1 MCVLLQHVIV
11 ARTATSMPV
20 NAPTHSTS
28 DHRAAL
34 YSTLL
39 PGLGQL
45 LRGRRRAAVFYGF
58 ITILLIVLSY
68 ALGRLSGRAA
78 EVFFFMLLALPW
90 WALQSYDAALG
101 PAGSGSDVAR
111 TGRKAWAEGH
121 DIRVLGLLF
130 LVSAA
135 NDAIIIAKNP
145 EYLLPFFCTK
155 LDGAAGFVTK
165 ALSPV
170 LHTWVGYGF
179 LRLKKWSLLVYLVYA
194 AYGTTNAVVNLTC
207 FGPGRIRNTLLIALL
222 AFTSYILWRRHMFRR

>member
-1 MCVLLQHVIV
+1 M
-11 ARTATSMPV
+11 SV

-34 YSTLL
+34 YSALL
-39 PGLGQL
+39 PGLGQWL
-45 LRGRRRAAVFYGF
+45 RRRHHAAMLYSLV
-58 ITILLIVLSY
+58 TILLIVLSLG
-68 ALGRLSGRAA
+68 LGRISGRAA

-101 PAGSGSDVAR
+101 PAASGSDLVR
-111 TGRKAWAEGH
+111 TSRMAWAEGH
-121 DIRVLGLLF
+121 DIRFLGLLF

-145 EYLLPFFCTK
+145 DYLLPFFCTK

-165 ALSPV
+165 ALSPF

-179 LRLKKWSLLVYLVYA
+179 LRVKKWSLLVYLVYA
-194 AYGTTNAVVNLTC
+194 AYGTTNALVNLTC

-222 AFTSYILWRRHMFRR
+222 AFTGYILWRRRMFQR

>member
-1 MCVLLQHVIV
+1 MAV
-11 ARTATSMPV
+11 APL
-20 NAPTHSTS
+20 PHSAS
-28 DHRAAL
+28 DHRAAF
-34 YSTLL
+34 YSALL

-45 LRGRRRAAVFYGF
+45 LRGRHRAAAFYGL
-58 ITILLIVLSY
+58 ITVLLMMSSL

-101 PAGSGSDVAR
+101 PVASGTDVAR
-111 TGRKAWAEGH
+111 TGRMAWAKGH
-121 DIRVLGLLF
+121 DIRFLGLLF
-130 LVSAA
+130 LVSAV
-135 NDAIIIAKNP
+135 NDAIIIAQNP

-155 LDGAAGFVTK
+155 LDGAAGFLTK
-165 ALSPV
+165 ALSPF

-194 AYGTTNAVVNLTC
+194 AYGTTNALVNLTC

-222 AFTSYILWRRHMFRR
+222 AFTSYILWRRRMFQR

>member
-1 MCVLLQHVIV
+1 MSVD
-11 ARTATSMPV
+11 AS
-20 NAPTHSTS
+20 THSAA

-34 YSTLL
+34 YSALL

-45 LRGRRRAAVFYGF
+45 LRGRRGAAVFYSL
-58 ITILLIVLSY
+58 ITILLVVLSF
-68 ALGRLSGRAA
+68 ALGRVSGRAA

-101 PAGSGSDVAR
+101 PAASGADLTR
-111 TGRKAWAEGH
+111 TGRQAWAEGH
-121 DIRVLGLLF
+121 DIRFLGLLF

-165 ALSPV
+165 ALSPF

-179 LRLKKWSLLVYLVYA
+179 LRSRKWSLLVYLVYA
-194 AYGTTNAVVNLTC
+194 AYGTTNALVNLTC
-207 FGPGRIRNTLLIALL
+207 FGPGRIRNTLLIALI
-222 AFTSYILWRRHMFRR
+222 AFTSYILWRRRMFRR

>member
-1 MCVLLQHVIV
+1 MSVD
-11 ARTATSMPV
+11 
-20 NAPTHSTS
+20 APTYPAS

-34 YSTLL
+34 YSALL

-45 LRGRRRAAVFYGF
+45 LRGRHNAAMLYGLV
-58 ITILLIVLSY
+58 TIFLIALSF

-101 PAGSGSDVAR
+101 PAASGSDLAR
-111 TGRKAWAEGH
+111 TGRQAWAEGH
-121 DIRVLGLLF
+121 DIRFLGLLF

-145 EYLLPFFCTK
+145 DYLLPFFCTK

-165 ALSPV
+165 ALSPF

-179 LRLKKWSLLVYLVYA
+179 VRVKKWSLLVYLVYA
-194 AYGTTNAVVNLTC
+194 AYGTTNALVNLTC
-207 FGPGRIRNTLLIALL
+207 FGPGRIRNTLLIALMV
-222 AFTSYILWRRHMFRR
+222 FTSYILWRRRLFQR

>member
-1 MCVLLQHVIV
+1 M
-11 ARTATSMPV
+11 SV

-34 YSTLL
+34 YSALL
-39 PGLGQL
+39 PGLGQWL
-45 LRGRRRAAVFYGF
+45 RRRHHAAMLYSFV
-58 ITILLIVLSY
+58 TILLIVLSLG
-68 ALGRLSGRAA
+68 LGRISGRAA

-101 PAGSGSDVAR
+101 PATSGSDLVR
-111 TGRKAWAEGH
+111 TSRMAWAEGH
-121 DIRVLGLLF
+121 DIRFLGLLF
-130 LVSAA
+130 LVSAT

-145 EYLLPFFCTK
+145 DYLLPFFCTK

-165 ALSPV
+165 ALSPF

-179 LRLKKWSLLVYLVYA
+179 LRVKKWSLLVYLVYA
-194 AYGTTNAVVNLTC
+194 AYGTTNALVNLTC

-222 AFTSYILWRRHMFRR
+222 AFTGYILWRRRMFQR